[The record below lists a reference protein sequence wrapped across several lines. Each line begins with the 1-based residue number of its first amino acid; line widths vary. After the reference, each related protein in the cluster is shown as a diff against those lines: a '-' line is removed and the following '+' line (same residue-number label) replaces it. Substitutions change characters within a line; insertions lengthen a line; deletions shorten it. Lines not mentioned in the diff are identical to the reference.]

1 MKRYIFVIVAA
12 CLLASTASAQVNE
25 VKGAFVEQLQ
35 KRDSILIADQ
45 LRYGFQ
51 LNDVE
56 EGTKL
61 FLPEIGDTLMR
72 EVDVIKGWQI
82 DTVKTHKKPVR
93 KHDIRG
99 SIVIAP
105 WEEGEYHLPR
115 LALRRVTAAG
125 VVDTLVFDEQVMD
138 VRTMPVD
145 TATFVIKDVKA
156 PVSYPVTFKE
166 VLPYILGVLVVAA
179 LIAGIVALIIAR
191 RKKKEQEMHKEPAY
205 IVALRK
211 LDKFRGDKFWAP
223 EKQKTFYSG
232 ITDALREYIE
242 ARFDVDAMEMTT
254 AEIFGALKGAKD
266 ITPDLYNETK
276 DLFEL
281 ADFVK
286 FAKHTVSDEENAKA
300 LPSAVRFVTST
311 YQAEVEEESADKEK
325 EAR

>member
-1 MKRYIFVIVAA
+1 MKRYILIIVAA
-12 CLLASTASAQVNE
+12 CLAAFSASAQVNE

-56 EGTKL
+56 DGTRI
-61 FLPEIGDTLMR
+61 FLPELADTLMR
-72 EVDVIKGWQI
+72 DVDVIKGWQI
-82 DTVKTHKKPVR
+82 DTLKTHKKPSLR
-93 KHDIRG
+93 YDISG

-115 LALRRVTAAG
+115 LAVRRVSPSGA
-125 VVDTLVFDEQVMD
+125 VDTLVFDEQVMD

-145 TATFVIKDVKA
+145 TATFVIKDVKE
-156 PVSYPVTFKE
+156 PVNYPVTFAE
-166 VLPYILGVLVVAA
+166 VLPYILGFLGVAA
-179 LIAGIVALIIAR
+179 LIAGIVAWIVAR
-191 RKKKEQEMHKEPAY
+191 KKKKEQEQHKEPAY

-223 EKQKTFYSG
+223 EKQKIYYSG

-242 ARFDVDAMEMTT
+242 ARFEVDAMEMTT
-254 AEIFGALKGAKD
+254 AEIFDALKGAKD

-286 FAKHTVSDEENAKA
+286 FAKHTVSDDENAKA

-311 YQAEVEEESADKEK
+311 YQTQLEEESTEK
-325 EAR
+325 EAK

>member
-286 FAKHTVSDEENAKA
+286 FAKHTVPDEENAKA